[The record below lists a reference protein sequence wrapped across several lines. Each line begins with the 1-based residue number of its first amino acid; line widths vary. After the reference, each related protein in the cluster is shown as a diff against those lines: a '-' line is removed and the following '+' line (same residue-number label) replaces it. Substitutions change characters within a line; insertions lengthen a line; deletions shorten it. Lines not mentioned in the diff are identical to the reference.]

1 MSCSLAGPPVPAL
14 SANERGVASSGG
26 WKEKHAT
33 SGTFIIPV
41 VVRGVVGSCWVLD
54 LYEYQ
59 GKELLRQFGIETLEG
74 VAAATPEEAKKAA
87 EQFGG
92 TVAVKAQV
100 LTGGRGKAGGI
111 KVVKEPAEAEDAA
124 RQILGMDIKGHEVRQ
139 VLVEAG
145 AEIASEMYL
154 SILVDRAEKKPL
166 ILFST
171 EGGVDIEEVSERN
184 PEAIVRIYIDPLLGL
199 LPYQIRE
206 LTFAAGLEGDVAK
219 GVGKTLNNLYKAFT
233 ESDASLVEINPL
245 VTTEDGRVL
254 ALDSKVTIDN
264 SSLFRHSEIAEMH
277 DVEAADPEEQRAQEA
292 GLQYV
297 KLDGDVGILGNGA
310 GLVMST
316 LDVVAQA
323 GGDPANFCDVGGGAN
338 ADEISEALDIVTANR
353 QVKSVLFN
361 IFGGITRGDEV
372 ARGLLSALE
381 RSEIK
386 LPIVVRLDGTN
397 AEEGRQILSENTPE
411 NVHTEETMLDA
422 ARRAVELAQNGGR

>member
-1 MSCSLAGPPVPAL
+1 
-14 SANERGVASSGG
+14 
-26 WKEKHAT
+26 
-33 SGTFIIPV
+33 
-41 VVRGVVGSCWVLD
+41 LD

-59 GKELLRQFGIETLEG
+59 GKELLRRFGIETLEG
-74 VAAATPEEAKKAA
+74 LVAKTPEEAREAA
-87 EQFGG
+87 EQLGGG

-111 KVVKEPAEAEDAA
+111 KVVKEPGEAEEAA
-124 RQILGMDIKGHEVRQ
+124 REILGMDIGGHEVKQ

-145 AEIASEMYL
+145 AEITSEMYL
-154 SILVDRAEKKPL
+154 SILVDRTEKKPL

-184 PEAIVRIYIDPLLGL
+184 PEAIVKIYVDPLVGL
-199 LPYQIRE
+199 LPYQVRE
-206 LTFAAGLEGDVAK
+206 LSFGAGLEGDVAK
-219 GVGKTLNNLYKAFT
+219 GVGKVLSDLYKAFT

-245 VTTEDGRVL
+245 VATEDGRVL
-254 ALDSKVTIDN
+254 ALDSKVTVDN
-264 SSLFRHSEIAEMH
+264 SSLFRHSDIADLH
-277 DVEAADPEEQRAQEA
+277 DEEAADPEEQRAQEA

-323 GGDPANFCDVGGGAN
+323 GGEPANFCDVGGGAN
-338 ADEISEALDIVTANR
+338 ADEISEALDIVTANK

-381 RSEIK
+381 RSEIN

-397 AEEGRQILSENTPE
+397 ADEGREILAENTPE
-411 NVHTEETMLDA
+411 NVYTEETMLDA
-422 ARRAVELAQNGGR
+422 AKKAVELARDGGR

>member
-1 MSCSLAGPPVPAL
+1 M
-14 SANERGVASSGG
+14 
-26 WKEKHAT
+26 
-33 SGTFIIPV
+33 
-41 VVRGVVGSCWVLD
+41 D

-74 VAAATPEEAKKAA
+74 IVAASPEEARAAA
-87 EQFGG
+87 EQLGGG

-111 KVVKEPAEAEDAA
+111 KVVDEAEDVEEAA
-124 RQILGMDIKGHEVRQ
+124 RQILGMQINDYTVHR

-145 AEIASEMYL
+145 AAIASEMYL
-154 SILVDRAEKKPL
+154 SVMVDRAEKKPL
-166 ILFST
+166 FLFST
-171 EGGVDIEEVSERN
+171 EGGIDIEEVAETS
-184 PEAIVRIYIDPLLGL
+184 PDAIVRIYIDPLLGL
-199 LPYQIRE
+199 LPYQVRE
-206 LTFAAGLEGDVAK
+206 LVFDAGLEGDIAK
-219 GVGKTLNNLYKAFT
+219 GVSQVLNNLYEAFT
-233 ESDASLVEINPL
+233 EADASLVEINPL
-245 VTTEDGRVL
+245 VATEDGRVL
-254 ALDSKVTIDN
+254 ALDAKVTVDN
-264 SSLFRHSEIAEMH
+264 SSLFRHTDIAEMH
-277 DVEAADPEEQRAQEA
+277 DVEAADPQEQRALEA

-323 GGDPANFCDVGGGAN
+323 GGEPANFCDVGGGAD
-338 ADEISEALDIVTANR
+338 AEKISQALDIVTSNE
-353 QVKSVLFN
+353 QVRSVLFN

-381 RSEIK
+381 QSEIN

-397 AEEGRQILSENTPE
+397 AEEGREILSENTPE

-422 ARRAVELAQNGGR
+422 ARRAVELAQDGGR

>member
-1 MSCSLAGPPVPAL
+1 M
-14 SANERGVASSGG
+14 
-26 WKEKHAT
+26 
-33 SGTFIIPV
+33 
-41 VVRGVVGSCWVLD
+41 D

-59 GKELLRQFGIETLEG
+59 GKELLRQFDIETLEG
-74 VAAATPEEAKKAA
+74 KVAASPEEARAAA
-87 EQFGG
+87 EQLGG
-92 TVAVKAQV
+92 PVAIKAQV

-111 KVVKEPAEAEDAA
+111 KVVEEPEDAEEA
-124 RQILGMDIKGHEVRQ
+124 AKQILGMEIGDHTVRQ

-145 AEIASEMYL
+145 ADIASEMYL

-171 EGGVDIEEVSERN
+171 EGGVDIEEVAETS
-184 PEAIVRIYIDPLLGL
+184 PDSIVRIYVDPLLGL
-199 LPYQIRE
+199 LPYQVRE
-206 LTFAAGLEGDVAK
+206 LVFDAGLEGDVAK
-219 GVGKTLNNLYKAFT
+219 GVGQLLNNLYKAFT

-245 VTTEDGRVL
+245 VATEDGRVL
-254 ALDSKVTIDN
+254 ALDAKVTIDN
-264 SSLFRHSEIAEMH
+264 SSLFRHSDIGEMH
-277 DVEAADPEEQRAQEA
+277 DVEAADPGEQRAQEA

-323 GGDPANFCDVGGGAN
+323 GGDPANFLDVGGGAD
-338 ADEISEALDIVTANR
+338 AEKISEALDIVASNQ

-381 RSEIK
+381 DSDID

-397 AEEGRQILSENTPE
+397 AKEGREILAENTPE

-422 ARRAVELAQNGGR
+422 ARKAVELAQNGSR